1 LRAGWVNNTSNMYL
15 PKPYLLRILFWLT
28 AVLPGYTQ
36 YSDTIP
42 QIDSL
47 SVVVDTAGQEK
58 PFMVWNRLPGAEGY
72 IIFQWKLQNVNWGWY
87 GIDTTYS
94 ETDTSYLHLNGMPG
108 SQSEKY
114 RIGELDSASQNNWNG
129 AFGEIHTTIHSS
141 AKFDPCEATIA
152 LEWNKYRG
160 WQEEILEYRIYTS
173 ENGGPFIYSASQ
185 VPNDTTWLFTGAGA
199 YSEYCFRI
207 RAVSAEGRTSTSNT
221 VCVTADMPRPP
232 GYINADQATVK
243 NNETI
248 VVSFHIDPLA
258 ETGEYRLLR
267 RSAGQGTYDT
277 LHVFSG
283 GNPGYVEY
291 TDEEADLNVLWEYR
305 LAAVNE
311 CGKTVCLSNAATN
324 ISLHGN
330 AIDFLVH
337 LVWNA
342 YREWIGGVDRYVI
355 YRSIGNG
362 PFLEIGATDRLNNT
376 YTDDISGFRTQ
387 AVPGLFCYRVTAI
400 ESAGNPYG
408 ITGESRSNIACIEM
422 ETDIRFPSAI
432 VPNSNIPVN
441 RVFKP
446 VYTFFPRE
454 YYLVIYNRWNNKVF
468 ETTNPSEGWDGNP
481 GGGTT
486 PQEGIYIYYCKIKNM
501 DGDVVEK
508 TGKVAVLFRK

>member
-1 LRAGWVNNTSNMYL
+1 MNI
-15 PKPYLLRILFWLT
+15 PKPTLLCVLFFLP
-28 AVLPGYTQ
+28 AVLPVCAQ
-36 YSDTIP
+36 FSDTIP

-47 SVVVDTAGQEK
+47 SVVDTAGMEK

-72 IIFQWKLQNVNWGWY
+72 IVFHWELQNNNWIWH

-94 ETDTSYLHLNGMPG
+94 ETDTSYLDLAGLPG
-108 SQSEKY
+108 SQSENY
-114 RIGELDSASQNNWNG
+114 RIGELNSDYEGDFSG
-129 AFGEIHTTIHSS
+129 AFGIIHTTIH
-141 AKFDPCEATIA
+141 AAAEFDSCEGAIA

-160 WQEEILEYRIYTS
+160 WQEEIIEYRIFTS
-173 ENGGPFIYSASQ
+173 ENGGPFVYSASQ
-185 VPNDTTWLFTGAGA
+185 MPDDTTWLFTGAIA
-199 YSEYCFRI
+199 YSEYCFLI
-207 RAVSAEGRTSTSNT
+207 RAVSEEGRTSTSNT

-232 GYINADQATVK
+232 AYINADQATVK

-248 VVSFHIDPLA
+248 LISFHIDPQA
-258 ETGEYRLLR
+258 ETEEYRLLR
-267 RSAGQGTYDT
+267 RPAGQANYDT

-291 TDEEADLNVLWEYR
+291 TDEEADLDMLWEYC

-311 CGKTVCLSNAATN
+311 CGKTVCLSNVATN
-324 ISLHGN
+324 ISLHSN

-342 YREWIGGVDRYVI
+342 YREWNGGVDRYVI
-355 YRSIGNG
+355 FRSIGNG
-362 PFLEIGATDRLNNT
+362 PFLEIGTTNRLNNT
-376 YTDDISGFRTQ
+376 FTDDISGFRTQ
-387 AVPGLFCYRVTAI
+387 AVPGLFCYRITAI

-408 ITGESRSNIACIEM
+408 INGESRSNISCIEM

-432 VPNSNIPVN
+432 VPNSDIPVN

-481 GGGTT
+481 GGGAT

-501 DGDVVEK
+501 NGDVVEK

>member
-1 LRAGWVNNTSNMYL
+1 MNNTPNMNL
-15 PKPYLLRILFWLT
+15 PKPYLLCFLFCLQ
-28 AVLPGYTQ
+28 AVLPVCAQ

-47 SVVVDTAGQEK
+47 SVVVEAGMEK

-72 IIFQWKLQNVNWGWY
+72 IIFHYEYEDQNPNPIWN

-94 ETDTSYLHLNGMPG
+94 ETDTSYLHPGGMPG
-108 SQSEKY
+108 SQPEEY
-114 RIGELDSASQNNWNG
+114 RIGELDSTQEGNFSG
-129 AFGEIHTTIHSS
+129 AMGEVHTTIH
-141 AKFDPCEATIA
+141 ATAEFDPCEGSVA

-160 WQEEILEYRIYTS
+160 WQEEIIEYRIFTS
-173 ENGGPFIYSASQ
+173 ENGGPFVYSASQ
-185 VPNDTTWLFTGAGA
+185 MPNDTTWLFTGAGA
-199 YSEYCFRI
+199 YTEYCFRI
-207 RAVSAEGRTSTSNT
+207 RAVSEEGRTSTSNT

-243 NNETI
+243 NNEEI

-258 ETGEYRLLR
+258 ESGEYRLLR
-267 RSAGQGTYDT
+267 RSAGQEPYDT
-277 LHVFSG
+277 LHVYSA
-283 GNPGYVEY
+283 GNPGYLEY
-291 TDEEADLNVLWEYR
+291 TDEEADLNLIWEYR

-311 CGKTVCLSNAATN
+311 CGKTVCLSNTATN

-330 AIDFLVH
+330 AIDFLIH

-342 YREWIGGVDRYVI
+342 YREWNGGVDRYVI

-362 PFLEIGATDRLNNT
+362 PFLEIGTTDRLNNT
-376 YTDDISGFRTQ
+376 FTDDISGFRTQ
-387 AVPGLFCYRVTAI
+387 AVPGLFCYRITAI

-408 ITGESRSNIACIEM
+408 ITGESRSSITCIEM

-432 VPNSNIPVN
+432 VPNSDIPVN

-481 GGGTT
+481 GGGAT

-501 DGDVVEK
+501 NGDVVEK